1 MGAKLKQAGVGNRK
15 TVFVCYS
22 MGGLVTKKMLE
33 IFPELGAKLEGVVFL
48 GTPHFGSPVAK
59 LFTHETE
66 ALGKIT
72 TYLKD
77 YNIVTPEVIMLGGLE
92 EDLHQLNDQFLKTVK
107 EKNVKVMSWGEELLS
122 NYGVMLHIVP
132 PDTANPGRNFFV

>member
-1 MGAKLKQAGVGNRK
+1 MGAKLKEAGVGKRK

-77 YNIVTPEVIMLGGLE
+77 YNIVTPDKARNMS
-92 EDLHQLNDQFLKTVK
+92 K
-107 EKNVKVMSWGEELLS
+107 EL
-122 NYGVMLHIVP
+122 VMLY
-132 PDTANPGRNFFV
+132 FK

>member
-1 MGAKLKQAGVGNRK
+1 MGAKLKKAGVGNRK

-33 IFPELGAKLEGVVFL
+33 IYPELGAKLEGVVFL

-77 YNIVTPEVIMLGGLE
+77 YNIVTPEMARHVFKMIGNTISYEISCL
-92 EDLHQLNDQFLKTVK
+92 
-107 EKNVKVMSWGEELLS
+107 
-122 NYGVMLHIVP
+122 
-132 PDTANPGRNFFV
+132 R

>member
-1 MGAKLKQAGVGNRK
+1 MGAKLKEAGVGKRK

-77 YNIVTPEVIMLGGLE
+77 YNIVTPDKAI
-92 EDLHQLNDQFLKTVK
+92 NNFLPISNNLFVNLFCIAVK
-107 EKNVKVMSWGEELLS
+107 
-122 NYGVMLHIVP
+122 
-132 PDTANPGRNFFV
+132 

>member
-1 MGAKLKQAGVGNRK
+1 MGAKLKEAGVGKRK

-77 YNIVTPEVIMLGGLE
+77 YNIVTPDKARNI
-92 EDLHQLNDQFLKTVK
+92 LNETKSYL
-107 EKNVKVMSWGEELLS
+107 
-122 NYGVMLHIVP
+122 
-132 PDTANPGRNFFV
+132 